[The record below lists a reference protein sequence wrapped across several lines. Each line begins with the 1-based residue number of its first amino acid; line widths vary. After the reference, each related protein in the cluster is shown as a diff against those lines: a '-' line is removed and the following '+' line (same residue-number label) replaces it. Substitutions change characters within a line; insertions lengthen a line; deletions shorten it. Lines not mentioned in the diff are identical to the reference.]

1 VRLCC
6 RSSKP
11 NCLHGGTLCRLHGC
25 APVVVAAGHYPLS
38 VVVHPDTAR
47 YDRLPTQ
54 TGAHNHLPTRH
65 EGSRRRVLSKQS
77 VTSSVSH
84 PE

>member
-1 VRLCC
+1 MCPEALIVWC
-6 RSSKP
+6 
-11 NCLHGGTLCRLHGC
+11 TLRRLHGC

-65 EGSRRRVLSKQS
+65 GFRGRRFVSRRS
-77 VTSSVSH
+77 VMSFVW
-84 PE
+84 